1 MRGKVALSGLN
12 FVTASWVT
20 GIMRLATKK
29 MLDDGDLPTLPTSD
43 QAAHTK
49 DWIRAFEAAVAF
61 ARSNGKNTKIPT
73 MFSFLLWEVKEKW
86 IASAICKFFDIVAS
100 VSVPVVIQQVIDL
113 AGFRAAVTDEMW
125 DSVPIPDFPGFKLVT
140 KNAYVLAT
148 IILILKVA
156 ASVFSRLH
164 DTIGRRTAFNIRTVL
179 ITGISRKTLRARADP
194 RFSAGY
200 VLNLLNVDS
209 ENIALAA
216 EQLHLTWSL
225 LFQIL
230 AAIALLS
237 FFLRSAVIA
246 GVATVV
252 VALTLIAVIVPMFII
267 SSLPKLIK
275 ESDIRVK
282 IIRETL
288 HAFHLIKIRGLV
300 THFQAKISAARKAQL
315 GWLSRFLDG
324 AVSFVV
330 VGQFA
335 YPVAVAAAITLYAT
349 QGNTLTA
356 SIIFPSVTLFSL
368 LVMPLIELPQMLNAM
383 AMGVVSWN
391 RVQEYLL
398 CENQQ
403 ILGADT
409 GSQEI
414 CVLFENA
421 SFGWPQS
428 ARSHSDV
435 KDFKPSFSD
444 SLDDSE
450 LDQLNASS
458 NIQVRANIS
467 IKRGSFVAII
477 GHVGAGKSSIL
488 SAILGE
494 LEITE
499 GKIAVDGR
507 VAYCP
512 QQPWIRTGT
521 VEENILF
528 GADYDRDRLDEAIR
542 VCHLLPDL
550 AEMPNGVQTVLGEKG
565 ITISGGQKTRIALAR
580 AVYSNA
586 DICLFD
592 DPLSSLDATVS
603 RGVFNDCFKS
613 ALKGKTIILAT
624 HNHDILDQTDHII
637 FLFESGRIIQGT
649 HEELQKISEFTEF
662 VTAIDKQKADAIT
675 KEKKHKFR
683 IEDNSQ
689 NANIASVIVDEE
701 IEIGSVKWHTLK
713 SYVMASGGFSNL
725 LLLLIF
731 AVFLRACDIL
741 SSQWLIWWTDGI
753 VLGASHD
760 LNFWKGWYMFIVWI
774 IIHRSIM
781 RSTMAFHE
789 SALSG
794 VLNAPVWWFESQQI
808 GRIMNRFTKD
818 IAAIDQRMLPQI
830 FQLVAAVGILASV
843 IASLSINAPYALIT
857 AIPLGPLYTYALWL
871 YRSSMRQLKRL
882 ESVQRSPLYSHVS
895 ESLEG
900 ILSIKAFNKYHYF
913 NQVTIDLLDF
923 SNRPMFYKFGAEIW
937 ICLRLEILS
946 GIFLCVISALSTQTS
961 IVAADKVGNILL
973 YANTLTVA
981 MTLLLQSAANMETEL
996 VCVERL
1002 VEYGEKV
1009 PSEGPGKLEADPSP
1023 EEWPQSGDIEFTNV
1037 TAFYHSAPD
1046 NAILK
1051 NVSVKFAAGERVCVV
1066 GRSGSGKS
1074 TLLRVILRFV
1084 EKTGCVTIDNRE
1096 IESVGFET
1104 LRSAMEAIPQD
1115 VHLLSGTLRSTL
1127 DQHGVFSDDRLWAA
1141 LDAVRLRR
1149 FVADLADKLDTAIE
1163 NGGISF
1169 SLGQR
1174 QLLCFARVLLL
1185 KPKIVLLEEAT
1196 SSVDPD
1202 TERTIRQVLWQQFAG
1217 TTVVA
1222 VLHRLQESVLD
1233 DFEKV
1238 IVLDGGHIIEVG
1250 APRQLLATPSSAF
1263 AALYAATSGNERH

>member
-20 GIMRLATKK
+20 GIMLLATKK
-29 MLDDGDLPTLPTSD
+29 MLEDGDLPALPTSD

-49 DWIRAFEAAVAF
+49 DWIRAFEDAVAF
-61 ARSNGKNTKIPT
+61 ARSNGKNTKIPS

-86 IASAICKFFDIVAS
+86 LADRFPIQPVDRSNRIASGICKFFGIVAS

-148 IILILKVA
+148 IIVILKVA

-230 AAIALLS
+230 VAIALLS
-237 FFLRSAVIA
+237 VFLGSAVIA

-252 VALTLIAVIVPMFII
+252 VALSLIAVIVPMFII

-275 ESDIRVK
+275 ESDVRVK

-300 THFQAKISAARKAQL
+300 AHFQAKISAARKAQL

-335 YPVAVAAAITLYAT
+335 YPVAVSAAITLYAT

-356 SIIFPSVTLFSL
+356 SIIFPSVALFSL

-421 SFGWPQS
+421 SFGWSQS
-428 ARSHSDV
+428 TRSLADV
-435 KDFKPSFSD
+435 KDFKQSFSD
-444 SLDDSE
+444 SLNYSE
-450 LDQLNASS
+450 SDQLNASS
-458 NIQVRANIS
+458 NIQVRTNIS

-499 GKIAVDGR
+499 GKIAVDGQ

-528 GADYDRDRLDEAIR
+528 GADHDRDRLDEAIR

-586 DICLFD
+586 DICLLD

-613 ALKGKTIILAT
+613 ALKGKTILLAT

-662 VTAIDKQKADAIT
+662 VTAIDKQKADAIA
-675 KEKKHKFR
+675 KEKKQKFR
-683 IEDNSQ
+683 IENNSQ

-713 SYVMASGGFSNL
+713 SYVMASGVGMNL
-725 LLLLIF
+725 
-731 AVFLRACDIL
+731 V
-741 SSQWLIWWTDGI
+741 
-753 VLGASHD
+753 
-760 LNFWKGWYMFIVWI
+760 
-774 IIHRSIM
+774 IHRSIM

-830 FQLVAAVGILASV
+830 FQLVAAVGILASF
-843 IASLSINAPYALIT
+843 ISSLSINAPYALVT

-900 ILSIKAFNKYHYF
+900 ISSIKAFNKYHYF

-937 ICLRLEILS
+937 ITLRLEILS

-973 YANTLTVA
+973 YANTLNIA

-1009 PSEGPGKLEADPSP
+1009 PREGPGKLEADPSP

-1185 KPKIVLLEEAT
+1185 KPKIVLLDEAT

-1238 IVLDGGHIIEVG
+1238 IVMDGGHIIEVG

-1263 AALYAATSGNERH
+1263 AALYAATSGNERQ